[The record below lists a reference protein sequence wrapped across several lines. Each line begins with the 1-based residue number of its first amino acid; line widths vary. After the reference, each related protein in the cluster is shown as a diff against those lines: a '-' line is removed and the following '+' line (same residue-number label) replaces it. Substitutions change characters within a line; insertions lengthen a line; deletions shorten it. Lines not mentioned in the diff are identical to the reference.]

1 MIFDCDTCSER
12 SKYGDTVEG
21 NSTAEGIYYKE
32 MTLELSSVWWG
43 KASHV
48 RVSRVPSS
56 EKEKEMQRLQDERE
70 LGMVEVLE
78 QVGEDEAG

>member
-1 MIFDCDTCSER
+1 MC
-12 SKYGDTVEG
+12 
-21 NSTAEGIYYKE
+21 
-32 MTLELSSVWWG
+32 WG

-70 LGMVEVLE
+70 LGVVEELE
-78 QVGEDEAG
+78 QVGEEEAGRVHRIQITEASANCSKEW